1 MMSGMLSWWV
11 QIGHRQSSCA
21 CAGSRAITRG
31 KAEEA
36 KAKTKTPIKPA
47 IKEAPV
53 TPRRLGLAD
62 LRAAAA
68 ARKQEAVA

>member
-1 MMSGMLSWWV
+1 M
-11 QIGHRQSSCA
+11 
-21 CAGSRAITRG
+21 GSNWTSAIQLRLRRLKSYSAWR

-36 KAKTKTPIKPA
+36 KANAKTPIKPA

>member
-1 MMSGMLSWWV
+1 LRLRRLKSYYAW
-11 QIGHRQSSCA
+11 R
-21 CAGSRAITRG
+21 

-36 KAKTKTPIKPA
+36 KANAKTPIKPA

-62 LRAAAA
+62 LRAP
-68 ARKQEAVA
+68 RPRVSKRQ

>member
-1 MMSGMLSWWV
+1 M
-11 QIGHRQSSCA
+11 
-21 CAGSRAITRG
+21 GSNWTSAIQLRLRRLKSYYAWR

-47 IKEAPV
+47 IKEAPA

-62 LRAAAA
+62 LRAAA
-68 ARKQEAVA
+68 RKQEAVA

>member
-1 MMSGMLSWWV
+1 VPKADIHAVSTNLSV
-11 QIGHRQSSCA
+11 R
-21 CAGSRAITRG
+21 RD
-31 KAEEA
+31 
-36 KAKTKTPIKPA
+36 PIKPA

>member
-1 MMSGMLSWWV
+1 MSSN
-11 QIGHRQSSCA
+11 RTS
-21 CAGSRAITRG
+21 AIQLRLRRLKSYYAWR

-36 KAKTKTPIKPA
+36 KANAKTPIKPA

-68 ARKQEAVA
+68 ARKQEAVD

>member
-1 MMSGMLSWWV
+1 M
-11 QIGHRQSSCA
+11 
-21 CAGSRAITRG
+21 GSNWTSAIQLRLRRLKSYYAWR

-36 KAKTKTPIKPA
+36 KANAKTPIKPA